1 MKTYD
6 WIVIGAGITGS
17 ALAYELAKIG
27 FKVAIVE
34 KDSLA
39 ENATSNSYGG
49 IAYWSAT
56 DSLTRQ
62 LAEEGIAA
70 QRQLPRELAAETEF
84 QEIDLF
90 LTINADRDPETI
102 LANYH
107 DRFAIG
113 PTLLS
118 VSQACQIEPLL
129 NPNAI
134 SGVLRLPHASV
145 HPDKLTLAYQK
156 AFSRLGGEIIYDRVV
171 KLLQE
176 REKIAGVKTL
186 KSNYY
191 AANTV
196 VCAGGLSR
204 SILASVGVKVP
215 VYFTY
220 AQLIKTLPVDFPL
233 SALIMPAVQKR
244 FDLEDRAT
252 SSDLD
257 LFWQESETQSLSP
270 ILDPGVVQF
279 KDNSLCIGQIS
290 QIITN
295 PTATIDAVAGEAK
308 IRQGIATIL
317 PSLEKIP
324 GTWHSCLVAFTNNSI
339 ATVGS
344 IENIE
349 GIYVFSGFTSTFLFA
364 PPLAK
369 RFVNWVTLKED
380 TIIPQLSFS

>member
-17 ALAYELAKIG
+17 ALAYELAKSG

-62 LAEEGIAA
+62 LAEEGIAV
-70 QRQLPRELAAETEF
+70 QRQLPSELTAETEF

-176 REKIAGVKTL
+176 REKIAGVKTV

-220 AQLIKTLPVDFPL
+220 AQLIKTLPVDFSL

-252 SSDLD
+252 NSDLD
-257 LFWQESETQSLSP
+257 RFWQESETQSLSP

-295 PTATIDAVAGEAK
+295 PTATIDPVAGEAK

-369 RFVNWVTLKED
+369 RFVNWVTSKED
-380 TIIPQLSFS
+380 TIIPQLSFA

>member
-257 LFWQESETQSLSP
+257 RFWQESETQSLSP

-295 PTATIDAVAGEAK
+295 PTATIDSVAGEAK

-344 IENIE
+344 IENLE